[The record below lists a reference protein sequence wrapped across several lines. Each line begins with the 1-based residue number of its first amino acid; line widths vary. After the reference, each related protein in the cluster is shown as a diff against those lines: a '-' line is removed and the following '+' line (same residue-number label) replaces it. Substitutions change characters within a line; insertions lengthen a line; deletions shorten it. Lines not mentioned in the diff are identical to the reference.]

1 MLLGIDTG
9 GTYTDAVLLDESLS
23 SIDPIRA
30 TAKARTRP
38 DLTVGIR
45 EVLAAIDPDPAVVS
59 LVSLS
64 TTLATNALVEGIGG
78 HVGLVLV
85 GFTEAEAGRAGL
97 ADALGYDPL
106 LRIDGGHDSFGAEV
120 APVDLDRL
128 RALIDDL
135 EVHVDAF
142 AVAGQFSVRNPAHE
156 HAVRD
161 LLVERTGR
169 PVACSHELSARL
181 NGPRRA
187 LTCLLNARLLG
198 LLQELCRA
206 TEHILAE
213 FGIRAPLMLV
223 RGDGSL
229 VSAEFAL
236 ARPIET
242 ILSGPAASLVGAEYL
257 LRGRDRTDVDTGV
270 MVSDIGGTTTD
281 VGVIEHGRPAVSS
294 DGAVVGGH
302 HTMVE
307 AVRMFTTGLGGDSE
321 LHLDRSPPPRLVL
334 GPRRLTPISLAALD
348 DPDAVHRVLDGR
360 REPYRE
366 TDTRFIRATGRKGS
380 ISARDQRLL
389 DELDRAD
396 GGWLP
401 VDAVVSS
408 SIENTALT
416 SLVRRGLAQA
426 AGFTPSDAAHVLQ
439 LHSAWD
445 DKAAAKAAAIIAAI
459 TDNRGQPLRSDGESL
474 ARWVLDTLVRHSAE
488 AVLSAGYLLDGLPA
502 DGVDH
507 PLIQRALDERTAE
520 SMPTNA
526 LTRTRTGLSLPL
538 VALGASAPVYYPGT
552 GHYPGVA
559 QLLDARCVVPEH
571 AAVAN
576 AIGAVV
582 GQVRL
587 TARCTI
593 GQPSKGQYR
602 IHWPGLTDRGDL
614 QPAIDDAVAALGA
627 HVTDQALVAG
637 AAEVVLTD
645 QVEIRTAMMEGR
657 EIFVE
662 AEVEVTATG
671 RPRLGGAGST
681 D

>member
-9 GTYTDAVLLDESLS
+9 GTYTDAVLLDESPS
-23 SIDPIRA
+23 SADPIRA

-38 DLTVGIR
+38 DLTIGIR
-45 EVLAAIDPDPAVVS
+45 DALAAIDPDPAVVS

-78 HVGLVLV
+78 HVALVLV

-97 ADALGYDPL
+97 AETLGYDPL
-106 LRIDGGHDSFGAEV
+106 LLIDGGHDSFGAEA
-120 APVDLDRL
+120 APIDLDRL

-161 LLVERTGR
+161 LLIERTGR

-206 TEHILAE
+206 TERILAE

-257 LRGRDRTDVDTGV
+257 LRGRDRTDADTGV

-281 VGVIEHGRPAVSS
+281 IGVIEHGRPAVSS

-321 LHLDRSPPPRLVL
+321 LHVDRSPPPRLVL
-334 GPRRLTPISLAALD
+334 GPRRLTPISLAAQD

-366 TDTRFIRATGRKGS
+366 TDTRFIRATGRQGTV
-380 ISARDQRLL
+380 SARDRRLL
-389 DELDRAD
+389 DKLDRAD

-401 VDAVVSS
+401 VDSVVSS

-439 LHSAWD
+439 LHTAWD
-445 DKAAAKAAAIIAAI
+445 GKAAAKAAAINAAI
-459 TDNRGQPLRSDGESL
+459 TDNRGQPLRPDGESL
-474 ARWVLDTLVRHSAE
+474 ARWVLDTLVRQSAE

-507 PLIQRALDERTAE
+507 ALIQRALDERSAE
-520 SMPTNA
+520 SMPVGS
-526 LTRTRTGLSLPL
+526 LTRTQTRLSLPL

-559 QLLDARCVVPEH
+559 QLLDAHCVVPEH

-657 EIFVE
+657 EVFVE